1 MDSRRAFLPLAL
13 TLLLAACGGT
23 GTTPTPPTE
32 APPTTPPTIPVP
44 PTTPAPPTTPTP
56 PGDPNAVPA
65 GEWLVTYTSSE
76 NSSDT
81 FTYALNVTD
90 GSGTADLDG
99 GTGFAIACQSN
110 TLCEYEDGASTT
122 GFGLIGNLEI
132 SPGNAPLTVG
142 ILDEDVELFYY
153 ADDTNNAVGTDAQGR
168 QVIEGLGAWE
178 SSPEQYTAGLVT
190 ATRIGDART
199 LQPAPTTPEEPTPPE
214 EPEPPNDPEPTPEP
228 PVIRGFMASPETI
241 ESGDNT
247 RLSWD
252 VENADTLGISPGV
265 GAVTGSSVIVEP
277 DQTTTYTLTATN
289 EDGSDEAS
297 VRVRVEEPAP
307 PEPDEPELQYWVNSD
322 CGEVSITYATAG
334 GGTAQ
339 RDFGNGVVYESD
351 SFSSGDFVYI
361 SAQNQCDSGDVTVR
375 IYKRGRIYR
384 ETSSS
389 GAYVI
394 ATASG
399 TF

>member
-1 MDSRRAFLPLAL
+1 MHPTRVLVSFVL
-13 TLLLAACGGT
+13 TFLLAACGDT

-32 APPTTPPTIPVP
+32 TPPVEQPPVVSP
-44 PTTPAPPTTPTP
+44 PIVTP
-56 PGDPNAVPA
+56 PVEQPPENPNAVPYA

-142 ILDEDVELFYY
+142 ILDEGVELFYY
-153 ADDTNNAVGTDAQGR
+153 ADDTNNAVGADAQGR

-199 LQPAPTTPEEPTPPE
+199 LQPAPTTPEEPTPPG
-214 EPEPPNDPEPTPEP
+214 EPEPPTDPEPTPEP
-228 PVIRGFMASPETI
+228 PVIRSFMASPETI

-252 VENADTLGISPGV
+252 VENADTLSISPDV
-265 GAVTGSSVIVEP
+265 GTVMGSSVVVEP
-277 DQTTTYTLTATN
+277 DETTTYTLTATN
-289 EDGSDEAS
+289 DDGSDNATA
-297 VRVRVEEPAP
+297 RVSVEEPAP
-307 PEPDEPELQYWVNSD
+307 PEPEEPDLQYWVNSD
-322 CGEVSITYATAG
+322 CGEVSTTYATAG

-375 IYKRGRIYR
+375 IYKRGSIYR